1 MGLQKTSPVPED
13 DSAARCAVWA
23 PEGHVGSDPFLLL
36 APRLGS
42 PLSGSKTSSAGLADG
57 NFTSIGSAGS
67 DEPTAGRRPSSAEGI
82 RRRVGFICSP
92 LQGPPALP
100 LTVLIPWGIKGTQGL
115 FHPPPPTFIV
125 FKTRRHP
132 PPRRPLSVSL
142 RQAPGLLASRN
153 FDCRSLFAADSR
165 HGRT

>member
-1 MGLQKTSPVPED
+1 MTSFLFVCSFYSRQNQPRRPPNPGGLQKTSPVPED

-23 PEGHVGSDPFLLL
+23 PEGHVGTDPFLLL

-100 LTVLIPWGIKGTQGL
+100 LTVLVPWGEGA
-115 FHPPPPTFIV
+115 H
-125 FKTRRHP
+125 
-132 PPRRPLSVSL
+132 
-142 RQAPGLLASRN
+142 
-153 FDCRSLFAADSR
+153 
-165 HGRT
+165 